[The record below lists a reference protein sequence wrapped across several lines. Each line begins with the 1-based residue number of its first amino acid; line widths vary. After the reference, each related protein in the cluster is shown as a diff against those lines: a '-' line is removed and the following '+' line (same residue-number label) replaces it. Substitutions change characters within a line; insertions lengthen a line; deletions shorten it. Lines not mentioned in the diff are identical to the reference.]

1 LPVEDLL
8 VRLFLGHERHDIDAV
23 QWLRELLSITRRH
36 DTALMRALSVALAD
50 FTQHL
55 DPEVLGSGA
64 AQKERFR
71 SITDMT
77 DQRLPHLFAEA
88 LARAFNAEFGR
99 PSSEN

>member
-1 LPVEDLL
+1 
-8 VRLFLGHERHDIDAV
+8 
-23 QWLRELLSITRRH
+23 
-36 DTALMRALSVALAD
+36 MRALSVALAD

-55 DPEVLGSGA
+55 DPAVLGSGA